1 MDGAIAEVLGNLAPL
16 AAAGKIEFERME
28 ERGIRVFADRF
39 RFKQVLYNL
48 LSNAIKFSPPG
59 KNILVETRVQGGF
72 ALVAVQDYGPGI
84 SPEDHQVIFEEFR
97 QVGNSAGG
105 LKEGTGLGLAITR
118 KLVEQQGGTITLLSQ
133 PGEGSRI
140 HLLRSPRL

>member
-1 MDGAIAEVLGNLAPL
+1 MPVLGNLAPL

-97 QVGNSAGG
+97 QVGYP
-105 LKEGTGLGLAITR
+105 LAD
-118 KLVEQQGGTITLLSQ
+118 L
-133 PGEGSRI
+133 GEGSRARTRHHQKARRTAVGRNYYFAKPAGRGKSV
-140 HLLRSPRL
+140 HLLRSPGS